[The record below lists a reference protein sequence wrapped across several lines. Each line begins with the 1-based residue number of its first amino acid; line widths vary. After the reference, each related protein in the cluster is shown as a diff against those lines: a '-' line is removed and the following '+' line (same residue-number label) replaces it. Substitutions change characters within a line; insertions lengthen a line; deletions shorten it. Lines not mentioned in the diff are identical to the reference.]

1 MQTLKCRLVSTDY
14 LFYFAWK
21 RVILNKSLGRSV
33 IVSGCFV
40 LTVHWSSSMSPRR
53 IQRLRVLL
61 CALIHTIVLFDPPCS
76 VCSLFYKAEN
86 ITVSTP
92 RVVSRETR
100 LSSREN
106 HWSVYFGINLIQAVS
121 LRENDFFSRL
131 AEVCPA
137 RASGFSGS
145 WFTRRFKRN
154 ELSLTSEKAKCK
166 KMTNKH

>member
-1 MQTLKCRLVSTDY
+1 METLKCRLVSTDY

-21 RVILNKSLGRSV
+21 RVILNKSLGRSI

-53 IQRLRVLL
+53 IQRLRVLP
-61 CALIHTIVLFDPPCS
+61 CAMINTIVFFDPPCS

-86 ITVSTP
+86 ITVTTP

-106 HWSVYFGINLIQAVS
+106 H
-121 LRENDFFSRL
+121 
-131 AEVCPA
+131 
-137 RASGFSGS
+137 
-145 WFTRRFKRN
+145 
-154 ELSLTSEKAKCK
+154 
-166 KMTNKH
+166 